1 MDAEHESRDI
11 PLCEC
16 GAEEGAFHEVGCRWE
31 LCPFCGE
38 TNAGGCECIYDHL
51 GFRRRENPPECEYL
65 PQSIY
70 ENGVDEAGWA
80 EWHKRCAARGRLP
93 YVYAPQTCARCG
105 YLWPNM
111 FIVQDAA
118 WEYYAGPLLRGGM
131 LCESC
136 FTRLRANIDAH
147 QPRPA
152 WVPASDEIQ
161 AYNAAWKERD
171 QEKLRRL
178 DPGKFEPRSA
188 RKFRYP

>member
-1 MDAEHESRDI
+1 MDAEQESRVI
-11 PLCEC
+11 PACEC

-31 LCPFCGE
+31 LCPFCGG

-51 GFRRRENPPECEYL
+51 GFRRRENPPECGYL

-70 ENGVDEAGWA
+70 ENGIDQEAWA
-80 EWHKRCAARGRLP
+80 EWYSRCATRGRLP
-93 YVYAPQTCARCG
+93 YVYVPQTCARCG
-105 YLWPNM
+105 CLWPSM

-118 WEYYAGPLLRGGM
+118 WEYYAGPLLRSAM

-136 FTRLRANIDAH
+136 FTTLRANIDAH

-152 WVPASDEIQ
+152 WVPPSDEIE
-161 AYNAAWKERD
+161 AYNSAWKERD
-171 QEKLRRL
+171 QEQLRRL
-178 DPGKFEPRSA
+178 DPGKFGPGSP